1 MAKNGYSLI
10 GTRTLS
16 RARVLNTV
24 EASILSPVKMLS
36 LFAEALCRPA
46 ECFRPNM
53 SKIVPKKYNKKIV

>member
-1 MAKNGYSLI
+1 MTKNGYSLI
-10 GTRTLS
+10 GASTLS
-16 RARVLNTV
+16 RVRVLNPV

-36 LFAEALCRPA
+36 LFAEALCRPS